1 MSEKRF
7 TVLVVA
13 AHPVQYM
20 APVLRRMAKH
30 PRLDLRVAYCSL
42 RGAEAGVDP
51 EFGQEVKWDV
61 PLLEGY
67 EWIHVPNKGSGA
79 ETFWGLNNP
88 RIREI
93 IREGNFDAVLCFTG
107 YVRATF
113 WIAKHA
119 AKKAKV
125 AFLFGTDASSLDAR
139 DGKAWKRMVKRLA
152 WPLLFRMADQVLT
165 PSAAGVELMQSLG
178 IAKERITLTPFAAD
192 NDWWLEQ
199 SSRVDR
205 KAVRDSWNVTERELV
220 VLFCAKLQS
229 WKRPLDVLRAFAKAQ
244 VPETVLVFAG
254 EGPQRAEL
262 QTEAEVLGIASRV
275 RLLGFVNQSMLPAVY
290 SSADLFVLPSE
301 YDPCPV
307 VVCEAMLCGCPVV
320 ISDRIRGRFDLV
332 KTGETG
338 EIFAFGDIDA
348 LAGIMR
354 KLLEQRTLLSLMS
367 EKARKRMETW
377 TPRENVAAMVEAI
390 SRAVSRR
397 SRFARRQESPDHA

>member
-7 TVLVVA
+7 SVLAVA

-20 APVLRRMAKH
+20 APIFRRMAMH
-30 PRLDLRVAYCSL
+30 PQLDLRVAYCSL

-67 EWIHVPNKGSGA
+67 EWIHVPNKGSGQ
-79 ETFWGLNNP
+79 ETFWGLYNP
-88 RIREI
+88 GLREI
-93 IREGNFDAVLCFTG
+93 IRAGKFDAVLCFTG

-113 WIAKHA
+113 WIAKRA
-119 AKKAKV
+119 AKKAGT
-125 AFLFGTDASSLDAR
+125 AFLFGTDATSLDAR
-139 DGKAWKRMVKRLA
+139 DGKAWKRMVKRFA

-165 PSAAGVELMQSLG
+165 PSAAGMELMRSLG
-178 IAKERITLTPFAAD
+178 IAKERITLTPFVAD

-199 SSRVDR
+199 SARVDR
-205 KAVRDSWNVTERELV
+205 KAVRDSWNVLERELV
-220 VLFCAKLQS
+220 VLFCAKLQP
-229 WKRPLDVLRAFAKAQ
+229 WKRPLDVLRAFARAQ
-244 VPETVLVFAG
+244 VPETVLVIAG
-254 EGPQRAEL
+254 DGSQRAEL
-262 QTEAEVLGIASRV
+262 ETEADTLGIASRV
-275 RLLGFVNQSMLPAVY
+275 RFLGFVNQSSLPAVY

-307 VVCEAMLCGCPVV
+307 VVCEAMLCGCPAV

-332 KTGETG
+332 KPGETG
-338 EIFAFGDIDA
+338 EIFAVGDIEA

-354 KLLEQRTLLSLMS
+354 NVLEQRSLLSMMS
-367 EKARKRMETW
+367 QKARERMETW

-390 SRAVSRR
+390 SRAVRR
-397 SRFARRQESPDHA
+397 LSRFAEH